1 MQRETNSSGLVG
13 DNPPF
18 ASGRLPA
25 RRRTTHLA
33 LCLACIAAAV
43 VMGCGRGSSDRVVV
57 TGMVT
62 YRGEPLPS
70 GRIHFA
76 PAEGTK
82 APQSGAEIVD
92 GKYTVDA
99 NGGVPH
105 GTHKIRITAQRVDPK
120 YAGIGDSV
128 PSDFQDVGGP
138 PMQQYLPEKYNVRTE
153 LEITIQPGTG
163 RITKA
168 FDLVD

>member
-1 MQRETNSSGLVG
+1 MQRETTSNGLV
-13 DNPPF
+13 DDKRPF
-18 ASGRLPA
+18 VGGRRPA
-25 RRRTTHLA
+25 RRRAASLA
-33 LCLACIAAAV
+33 LCFACMAAAAV
-43 VMGCGRGSSDRVVV
+43 VGCGRGSSDRVVV
-57 TGMVT
+57 TGTVT

-70 GRIHFA
+70 GRIHFV

-99 NGGVPH
+99 KGGVPH
-105 GTHKIRITAQRVDPK
+105 GTHKIRITAQRVDPR

-128 PSDFQDVGGP
+128 PNDFQDVGGP
-138 PMQQYLPEKYNVRTE
+138 PMQQYLPDKSNVRTE
-153 LEITIQPGTG
+153 LEITIPPDTG
-163 RITKA
+163 KITKS